1 MRWPLLTC
9 EVRKLARKLIS
20 QGMKEGIIYL
30 FFFFFFSLRPL
41 IFSFILFFSLIATDR
56 GSRLCTSKIS
66 SSTKRDSDSSCYL
79 RFAFWFMRSP
89 SYQVESEIKV
99 LDFGG
104 FHLKGIK
111 GMHQETGLVNYS
123 VETFR
128 IKETC
133 WSKFAPQIARSLK
146 LEIPADKEAK

>member
-9 EVRKLARKLIS
+9 AVRKLGRKLIS
-20 QGMKEGIIYL
+20 QGMKEGNISL
-30 FFFFFFSLRPL
+30 LFFFFSLSPL

-56 GSRLCTSKIS
+56 GTRSCTSKIS
-66 SSTKRDSDSSCYL
+66 GSTKRDSDSSCYL

-104 FHLKGIK
+104 FHLKGMK
-111 GMHQETGLVNYS
+111 GIYQKTGLVNYCG
-123 VETFR
+123 ETLR
-128 IKETC
+128 IKDTC
-133 WSKFAPQIARSLK
+133 WSKFAPQIARSL
-146 LEIPADKEAK
+146 

>member
-9 EVRKLARKLIS
+9 EVRKLGRKLIS
-20 QGMKEGIIYL
+20 QGMKEGNISL
-30 FFFFFFSLRPL
+30 FFFFFSLSPL

-56 GSRLCTSKIS
+56 GTRPCSSKIS

-79 RFAFWFMRSP
+79 RFVFWFMRSP

-104 FHLKGIK
+104 FHLKGMK
-111 GMHQETGLVNYS
+111 GMHQKTGLVNYCG
-123 VETFR
+123 ETLR

-133 WSKFAPQIARSLK
+133 WSKFAPQIARSL
-146 LEIPADKEAK
+146 

>member
-1 MRWPLLTC
+1 MWPLLTG
-9 EVRKLARKLIS
+9 EVRKLARKFTS
-20 QGMKEGIIYL
+20 QGRKESIISL
-30 FFFFFFSLRPL
+30 LFFFFFSLSPL
-41 IFSFILFFSLIATDR
+41 IFSFILFFPPTATDQ
-56 GSRLCTSKIS
+56 GSRSCTSKIS
-66 SSTKRDSDSSCYL
+66 SSTKRDSDSSCYF

-133 WSKFAPQIARSLK
+133 WSKFTANRTHTK
-146 LEIPADKEAK
+146 T